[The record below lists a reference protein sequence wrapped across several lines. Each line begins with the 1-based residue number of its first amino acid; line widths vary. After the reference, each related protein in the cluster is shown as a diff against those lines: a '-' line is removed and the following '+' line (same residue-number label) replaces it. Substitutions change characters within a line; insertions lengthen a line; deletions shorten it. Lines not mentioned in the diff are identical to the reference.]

1 MNLTP
6 ELTQQQRSPQGPSQ
20 DQMSVS
26 GNQFYTDFQ
35 TSAACLANCKR
46 MYFMLFRLPLVTV
59 SLFGCTNTEMD
70 MKQAQISADNL
81 PTGRKVSSVEP
92 LACDE

>member
-1 MNLTP
+1 
-6 ELTQQQRSPQGPSQ
+6 
-20 DQMSVS
+20 
-26 GNQFYTDFQ
+26 
-35 TSAACLANCKR
+35 
-46 MYFMLFRLPLVTV
+46 MLFRLPLVTV
-59 SLFGCTNTEMD
+59 SLFGCINTEMD